1 MRAGITRVVLPI
13 LLACCVHAQDR
24 GLVQIPESRRL
35 ALVIGNS
42 EYPQAPL
49 KNPVNDASAMEA
61 TLKKLGFEV
70 TTIKNADLRRM
81 RTAIDEFAAG
91 LGPGS
96 LGFFYFAGHGVQVNS
111 VNYLVPVDFSATSE
125 DDIPYEAYPANRV
138 QAKLEGSGAR
148 LRVLVLDACR
158 NNPFRY
164 KRDAGGGLAAMSIN
178 AEGTL
183 ISFATGDN
191 NVAEENP
198 AETNGLYT
206 KFLIPAL
213 LTPGLNLRD
222 AFQKA
227 KEDVYRVSQR
237 RQNPSIYENIVG
249 EFALL
254 PSVVPQTAAPQAAS
268 RLDAWAEA
276 WALVKD
282 SKNPEDFDNFIRAF
296 PLSEL
301 ARAAEI
307 RASQLRRGTA
317 APSPAAPVG
326 VQPPQPAP
334 GTTKVNSK
342 DGLIYSWIPPGTF
355 MMGCSANDVLC
366 KPEEK
371 PPHRVT
377 LSKGFWLGQTPV
389 TDAAFKA
396 FVRGQNNGNDF
407 EPIVNFFQKTFGT
420 PSDPMAP
427 AVGMKW
433 DDARMFCQ
441 WAGGRLP
448 SEAEWEYAAR
458 AGTTASRYGK
468 IDAISISSLPNGK
481 SADLSGPPKVA
492 QKEPNAWSLYD
503 MLGTVW
509 QWTGDW
515 YAKDYY
521 QHSEDRDPQGAPDG
535 NSRAIRGGT
544 WKDSS
549 EANVRVSRRN
559 SRYPYTVSSDDGV
572 RCVLE

>member
-1 MRAGITRVVLPI
+1 M
-13 LLACCVHAQDR
+13 
-24 GLVQIPESRRL
+24 
-35 ALVIGNS
+35 
-42 EYPQAPL
+42 
-49 KNPVNDASAMEA
+49 
-61 TLKKLGFEV
+61 GF
-70 TTIKNADLRRM
+70 
-81 RTAIDEFAAG
+81 
-91 LGPGS
+91 
-96 LGFFYFAGHGVQVNS
+96 
-111 VNYLVPVDFSATSE
+111 
-125 DDIPYEAYPANRV
+125 
-138 QAKLEGSGAR
+138 
-148 LRVLVLDACR
+148 
-158 NNPFRY
+158 
-164 KRDAGGGLAAMSIN
+164 
-178 AEGTL
+178 
-183 ISFATGDN
+183 
-191 NVAEENP
+191 
-198 AETNGLYT
+198 
-206 KFLIPAL
+206 
-213 LTPGLNLRD
+213 
-222 AFQKA
+222 
-227 KEDVYRVSQR
+227 
-237 RQNPSIYENIVG
+237 G
-249 EFALL
+249 ERF
-254 PSVVPQTAAPQAAS
+254 
-268 RLDAWAEA
+268 
-276 WALVKD
+276 
-282 SKNPEDFDNFIRAF
+282 KNPEDFDNFIRAF

-355 MMGCSANDVLC
+355 MMGCSPNDVLC

-492 QKEPNAWSLYD
+492 Q
-503 MLGTVW
+503 
-509 QWTGDW
+509 
-515 YAKDYY
+515 
-521 QHSEDRDPQGAPDG
+521 
-535 NSRAIRGGT
+535 RAQRMESI
-544 WKDSS
+544 
-549 EANVRVSRRN
+549 
-559 SRYPYTVSSDDGV
+559 
-572 RCVLE
+572 